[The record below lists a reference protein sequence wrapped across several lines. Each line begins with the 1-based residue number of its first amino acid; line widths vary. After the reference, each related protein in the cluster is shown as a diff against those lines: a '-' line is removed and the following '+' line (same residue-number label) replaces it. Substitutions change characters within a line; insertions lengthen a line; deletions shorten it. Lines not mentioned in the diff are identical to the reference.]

1 MDQYEKVE
9 KIGEGTYGVVYKAR
23 DRLTIETIA
32 LKKIRL
38 ENEDEGV
45 PTTIVPGDSEIDELF
60 EIFSEIRITSDAVL
74 RVLSVSSGHATVGQ
88 LVVANADYIIDS
100 LCYQLWH
107 LDVNPHVPDVLA
119 AILSCVGTARD
130 ILPLLEEPMRAVSS
144 ELEVL
149 GRHQHPNLTIPFLK
163 DVGEIAKASQTK
175 ASSLPNQAEMFSA
188 HVSSKILVLQKWI
201 NENHVDNS
209 SFSVCTE
216 SQALEI
222 GSVNFD
228 DKESACLVS
237 LDIIED
243 KGSTQGEGMALI
255 LCQRL
260 LLGGESII
268 ASLTVP
274 LMVKSEFENLRQSD
288 QSKVACEAKEDRKT
302 TVADIAVLHQSAWSC
317 DEGFERVYHNL
328 ASFRAVGASVSG
340 ANQIK
345 FLITKLKD
353 EVHSDHMNVS
363 GSRESII
370 EFPTVELEDEGG
382 RNEEPSVVADA
393 CNVELYQYVPE
404 ESPNLLQCGRNNHD
418 GYEKSVL
425 RNPSSTEKALS
436 IIDGSNPKTEQL
448 HKNFRWDMNQETAGT
463 SILDCVDV
471 NFVQRSPEN
480 CIDIF
485 CSTGSHLTNGQLQKT
500 LEHKLDSSDYGQ
512 SPVKFQTVGG
522 SYISISNGALKH
534 ARNLLGE
541 SDIEIS
547 ENNITLDQ
555 PLSSVLRNKNNL
567 DDTFWNKENISSPHP
582 PHCGRT
588 SKLVSRTP
596 PSLTKRSNKT
606 PVNQKPEKDDRHSA
620 GSAVEIVRR
629 IENGDGMSLGG
640 PLIDISNITVH
651 PSHQQQKVAA
661 VVGYPF
667 QLKRKNLKD
676 FSGGPPTF
684 QDLVGS
690 KSLQMD
696 CLETCIFREMFSAQI
711 GIKFLTVCNVL
722 EELKYR
728 YEREVNYGHR
738 SMLKKILD
746 GDVLPASMMVLYVWL
761 SKQLDAGK
769 LFVGQ
774 KLRICGAGL
783 CGLVGPVSSLE
794 ASKTVHMLIHINGT
808 NRAHWD
814 EKLGFCKRISAPLA
828 FSCIK
833 VFGGKVPQ
841 TLVGITRI
849 YLVLYKE
856 RFSDGGYVVRSER
869 LEKKALQIYNQR
881 VFAFVRWSRDEH
893 IQAIYHAALVDIIEI
908 LETTTEPEVLMA
920 DMTSE
925 QLFSFS
931 IYQAKQ
937 KEIRQSHLQKKIE
950 KALKDAGLASGEV
963 TPFMRKADL
972 VEGKIY
978 DVSGLMPLNFSM
990 DVLYLQ
996 DGGYSMTIF
1005 NPRKSVN
1012 LSNLGEIPLASF
1024 SSPMVDKDQFS
1035 HHHEGT
1041 VVGFYNLVKRA
1052 RDQTNHLWVAEATEN
1067 STYSVS
1073 YNLPGNCHLKLA
1085 LALCVSGCS
1094 VAFALFLGREG
1105 ASEEDDM
1112 GLCLPEPKES
1122 IHALALALAA
1132 AAAERPPP
1140 PLPLLLLLCC
1150 HSEASNDDNSY
1161 NCRCNDD
1168 NSNSNSAGGR
1178 SRHLWLSLTLVLSVP
1193 FLSPQ
1198 STKAVSGSRTDSRRR
1213 TPSSLFSTTSLSL
1226 LNFSVT
1232 GFLITYFW
1240 GWVGEISS
1248 GLVEISLIRSVRNFV
1263 SSGAALDFASL
1274 LPLVPAEGY
1283 LSRVWSTKV
1292 TSQDWRG
1299 YGGRGKWAV
1308 AITTQEEGKSLDWGR
1323 SMEWKVVFF
1332 CWTLC
1337 LVLLHFLYLSA
1348 ATLSPSG
1355 INYEAHATCLDFNSS
1370 THLTWQLLYS
1380 LTVGIVDTVHQYPVC
1395 HLNLKHYTL
1404 PEAATSP
1411 FALIIY
1417 QHKQKRYFVAL
1428 MAIKME
1434 LNDPYN
1440 VLENWD
1446 INSVD
1451 PCSWRMVTCTSDGYV
1466 SALGLPSQSLS
1477 GKLSPGMGNLT
1488 NLQSV
1493 LLQNNAISGPIPAEI
1508 GKLEKLQTLDLSN
1521 NQFGGTIPSSLG
1533 DLKNLNYLRLNNN
1546 SLSGPCPDSLSNIK
1560 GLTLVDLSY
1569 NNLSGSLPRI
1579 SARTFNIIGNPL
1591 ICGTNLRSNCSS
1603 TSLDPIS
1610 YPPDDLNGVLDS
1622 SAQSRFGG
1630 TRSQRV
1636 AIAFG
1641 ASVGSVTLLNMFMC
1655 DPKIIHRDVKAA
1667 NILLDEDFEAV
1678 VGDFGLAKLLDHRES
1693 HVTTAV
1699 RGTVGHIAPEY
1710 LSTGQSSEKTDVF
1723 GFGILLLE
1731 LITGQKALD
1740 FGRLANQ
1747 KGVMLDWV
1755 KKLHQENKLYMMVD
1769 KDLKN
1774 NYNRV
1779 ELEEMIQ
1786 VALLCTQFHP
1796 SQRPKM
1802 SEVVRMLEGDGLA
1815 EKWEASQRMD
1825 TPKSRSSEQLTPKY
1839 IDFVE
1844 DSSFVVEAIEL
1855 SGPR

>member
-216 SQALEI
+216 SQALGQGKYAGGGN
-222 GSVNFD
+222 GSHP
-228 DKESACLVS
+228 VS
-237 LDIIED
+237 ETIARWREHNRQLDCSID
-243 KGSTQGEGMALI
+243 GEKRI
-255 LCQRL
+255 
-260 LLGGESII
+260 
-268 ASLTVP
+268 
-274 LMVKSEFENLRQSD
+274 
-288 QSKVACEAKEDRKT
+288 RKPP
-302 TVADIAVLHQSAWSC
+302 ANLHQSAWSC

-436 IIDGSNPKTEQL
+436 IIDGSNPKT
-448 HKNFRWDMNQETAGT
+448 DQENA
-463 SILDCVDV
+463 
-471 NFVQRSPEN
+471 RS
-480 CIDIF
+480 F
-485 CSTGSHLTNGQLQKT
+485 
-500 LEHKLDSSDYGQ
+500 
-512 SPVKFQTVGG
+512 
-522 SYISISNGALKH
+522 AL
-534 ARNLLGE
+534 
-541 SDIEIS
+541 
-547 ENNITLDQ
+547 
-555 PLSSVLRNKNNL
+555 
-567 DDTFWNKENISSPHP
+567 ENIYS
-582 PHCGRT
+582 
-588 SKLVSRTP
+588 
-596 PSLTKRSNKT
+596 SNKT

-814 EKLGFCKRISAPLA
+814 EKLGF
-828 FSCIK
+828 
-833 VFGGKVPQ
+833 
-841 TLVGITRI
+841 
-849 YLVLYKE
+849 Y
-856 RFSDGGYVVRSER
+856 
-869 LEKKALQIYNQR
+869 
-881 VFAFVRWSRDEH
+881 
-893 IQAIYHAALVDIIEI
+893 
-908 LETTTEPEVLMA
+908 
-920 DMTSE
+920 MTSE

>member
-1 MDQYEKVE
+1 NSNGGGGVGPGRFDRTGPGGALKAVLRSLVPLLVAAFSPESHDFKGHPRSGQPLQGSPALEAELARSALPQDPPRQQDRKHRCLLTLGSLTGTHPAEDKFAWLRDDEFARQTLAGINPVNWVLVGNVILFINPARFMIEGLFGLWLWGSGSTTVGFGEIGLKSDHFFGFAAALGLNGPGFWSQYEKVE

-130 ILPLLEEPMRAVSS
+130 ILPLLEEP
-144 ELEVL
+144 
-149 GRHQHPNLTIPFLK
+149 

-188 HVSSKILVLQKWI
+188 H
-201 NENHVDNS
+201 
-209 SFSVCTE
+209 
-216 SQALEI
+216 
-222 GSVNFD
+222 
-228 DKESACLVS
+228 
-237 LDIIED
+237 D

-684 QDLVGS
+684 QDL
-690 KSLQMD
+690 
-696 CLETCIFREMFSAQI
+696 
-711 GIKFLTVCNVL
+711 
-722 EELKYR
+722 
-728 YEREVNYGHR
+728 
-738 SMLKKILD
+738 
-746 GDVLPASMMVLYVWL
+746 
-761 SKQLDAGK
+761 
-769 LFVGQ
+769 
-774 KLRICGAGL
+774 ICGAGL

-794 ASKTVHMLIHINGT
+794 
-808 NRAHWD
+808 
-814 EKLGFCKRISAPLA
+814 
-828 FSCIK
+828 
-833 VFGGKVPQ
+833 
-841 TLVGITRI
+841 
-849 YLVLYKE
+849 
-856 RFSDGGYVVRSER
+856 
-869 LEKKALQIYNQR
+869 
-881 VFAFVRWSRDEH
+881 
-893 IQAIYHAALVDIIEI
+893 IYHAALVDIIEI

-996 DGGYSMTIF
+996 DGGYSMVWKKLHSTEADKYEPFLILA
-1005 NPRKSVN
+1005 NQSTCQIWVRYLWQEKSNGFSLQTDAIVAQ
-1012 LSNLGEIPLASF
+1012 LSQYQEQHDCLLAVSF

>member
-436 IIDGSNPKTEQL
+436 IIDGSNPKT
-448 HKNFRWDMNQETAGT
+448 DQENA
-463 SILDCVDV
+463 
-471 NFVQRSPEN
+471 RS
-480 CIDIF
+480 F
-485 CSTGSHLTNGQLQKT
+485 
-500 LEHKLDSSDYGQ
+500 
-512 SPVKFQTVGG
+512 
-522 SYISISNGALKH
+522 AL
-534 ARNLLGE
+534 
-541 SDIEIS
+541 
-547 ENNITLDQ
+547 
-555 PLSSVLRNKNNL
+555 
-567 DDTFWNKENISSPHP
+567 ENIYS
-582 PHCGRT
+582 
-588 SKLVSRTP
+588 
-596 PSLTKRSNKT
+596 SNKT

-814 EKLGFCKRISAPLA
+814 EKLGF
-828 FSCIK
+828 
-833 VFGGKVPQ
+833 
-841 TLVGITRI
+841 
-849 YLVLYKE
+849 Y
-856 RFSDGGYVVRSER
+856 
-869 LEKKALQIYNQR
+869 
-881 VFAFVRWSRDEH
+881 
-893 IQAIYHAALVDIIEI
+893 
-908 LETTTEPEVLMA
+908 
-920 DMTSE
+920 MTSE